1 MTFKAF
7 GGNQTDDTTLP
18 WTEEYVSTN
27 PDAIGTIHDVKTLR
41 TTDKGLMISTS
52 VSKAFIYKSHGAY
65 DHVIEFVNAWSGTK
79 TSSPLLQVELTA
91 TRPFINIGV
100 DDVRKGIWGE
110 KRDSSWRQAYATV
123 NDNPHH
129 TTNPLPLPSSPGVV
143 CQSED
148 TAHTSRDAAAM
159 VMQTSQDLPLEESAR
174 GVNGSKGR
182 NTRKGG

>member
-18 WTEEYVSTN
+18 WTEEYVSAN

-41 TTDKGLMISTS
+41 TTDKGMMISTS

-79 TSSPLLQVELTA
+79 TPSPLLQVEMTA

-100 DDVRKGIWGE
+100 DDTRMGMWGE
-110 KRDSSWRQAYATV
+110 KKDSSWRQAYATV
-123 NDNPHH
+123 NDNPQYS
-129 TTNPLPLPSSPGVV
+129 TNPLPLPPSPGVV
-143 CQSED
+143 CLSD
-148 TAHTSRDAAAM
+148 DSAHTKQDASAM
-159 VMQTSQDLPLEESAR
+159 VIQTSQDLPLEAPAR
-174 GVNGSKGR
+174 AVNGVKGR